1 MNELPSGGSFFYTEP
16 LGAKKGRP
24 RKIPFRVMFRRRE
37 LGKILSQA
45 RSTSYVLHKN
55 VIAPEIR
62 KDHFERW

>member
-1 MNELPSGGSFFYTEP
+1 MNELPSGDSFFYTEP

-45 RSTSYVLHKN
+45 RSTSYVLHKT